1 MPFDTKGLQWGP
13 QNGVMRTPNLDL
25 RQVRRLTSHG
35 RRAGLLA
42 SCCVIPVL
50 TPFASAAGSDA
61 RAPVLSARA
70 FSATSG
76 SAPFAGDYRLLTT
89 ISPNGDGLRDEATIH
104 FTLSEP
110 AATRLEIRRTRPA
123 GLVFSRTMRL
133 HAGRNALTWSPTA
146 AGPGTYLVRLVLADA
161 AGSRRTYDVEQT
173 RGARSRGTPVVRVL
187 GIDASFTRESSAPG
201 RVTSLEISTDVPSL
215 TLEFFRS
222 GPGVQNMI
230 AVTEPLALGWRTH
243 LNRRARMRVRV
254 GNWPTGVYYVQL
266 TADDGQVGYAPL
278 IVRPARLGR
287 NRVAV
292 VLPTNTWQAYN
303 FWDEDGDGVGDTWYA
318 GCPTCTVRL
327 DRPYL
332 GRGEPPHFQDYD
344 LPFLHWL
351 AWGKRPVDYLAE
363 SDLEAVPNGAAL
375 ARAYDL
381 IIFPGHHEYVTTHE
395 YNVVVGYRN
404 LGGNLIFLS
413 ANNFYWRVER
423 RGRLLRRTAKWRQ
436 LGRPEAGLI
445 GVQYRASD
453 RGQRKGSFVVRN
465 TAAAPWFF
473 KGTNLVVGSRLTGFG
488 VEIDATAA
496 SSPRRTRILAEI
508 PNFFGPRVTAQMTY
522 YETRAGAKVFA
533 AGAFT
538 LARTWEPGNT
548 LLNNLWAHLEKP

>member
-1 MPFDTKGLQWGP
+1 
-13 QNGVMRTPNLDL
+13 MRTFHLDL
-25 RQVRRLTSHG
+25 DQVRRLATHG
-35 RRAGLLA
+35 RRASLLA
-42 SCCVIPVL
+42 GCCVFPVL
-50 TPFASAAGSDA
+50 IPFASAAGSDA
-61 RAPVLSARA
+61 LTPVLSAKA

-89 ISPNGDGLRDEATIH
+89 ISPNGDGLRDQATIH

-110 AATRLEIRRTRPA
+110 ATARLEIRRMQPPA
-123 GLVFSRTMRL
+123 ALVFSRTARL
-133 HAGRNALTWSPTA
+133 NAGRNALTWAPTA
-146 AGPGTYLVRLVLADA
+146 SGPGTYLVRLVLVDA
-161 AGSRRTYDVEQT
+161 AGRRRSYDVEQT

-201 RVTSLEISTDVPSL
+201 RVASLEISTDAPSL
-215 TLEFFRS
+215 SLEFFRS
-222 GPGVQNMI
+222 GPGVQNGI
-230 AVTEPLALGWRTH
+230 AVTEPVAVGWRTH
-243 LNRRARMRVRV
+243 LNRPARIRVRI
-254 GNWPTGVYYVQL
+254 GNWLTGLYYVQL
-266 TADDGQVGYAPL
+266 TAEDGQVGYAPL
-278 IVRPARLGR
+278 IVRPSRLGR
-287 NRVAV
+287 NRIAV

-351 AWGKRPVDYLAE
+351 AWGNRAVDYLAD

-381 IIFPGHHEYVTTHE
+381 VIFPGHHEYVTTHE
-395 YNVVVGYRN
+395 YDVVVGYRN
-404 LGGNLIFLS
+404 RGGNLIFLS
-413 ANNFYWRVER
+413 ANNFYWRIER
-423 RGRLLRRTAKWRQ
+423 RGRLLRRTATWRQ
-436 LGRPEAGLI
+436 LGRPEAALI

-453 RGQRKGSFVVRN
+453 RGRRKGSFVVRN

-473 KGTNLVVGSRLTGFG
+473 KGTDLVVGSRFTGFG
-488 VEIDATAA
+488 IEIDATAA
-496 SSPRRTRILAEI
+496 SSPRQTRILAEI
-508 PNFFGPRVTAQMTY
+508 PNFFGPGVTAQMTY
-522 YETRAGAKVFA
+522 YETPAGAKVFA

-538 LARTWEPGNT
+538 LARTWQPGTT
-548 LLNNLWAHLEKP
+548 LLDNLWAHLEKP